1 MGNLI
6 SNNSEQIAFPPIEES
21 VSLET
26 PQAFKRGLRV
36 VRLEPVKFSIESL
49 PPPVKNLADKFTEF
63 REALQNIGISKPSDV
78 SKLKSANFI
87 FVLSGL
93 SQQVGT
99 TTVDLSGARLTANEM
114 ANIPEDI
121 IFARTGANNIDLNI
135 NISISDQ
142 GEPIQKMNVFKNKPI
157 NLVLKTGEPAKDI
170 TGYVVLLPD
179 GDPEKIAVKNSNSPF
194 LMSIMNS
201 IINKFGSKVEL
212 VENESIL
219 QQFEYIEDVNNP
231 GLYLADIV
239 TPSKEGWYEIRT
251 LINHQNQYTP
261 SKNINVSFAVDPQGY
276 VYENFGGKEERI
288 KNATVSIF
296 WLNPDTKEY
305 ELWPANKYQQINPQI
320 TDEAGEYSFLV
331 PPGYYYI
338 KVAHPLYADYAGKP
352 FRVQGGVE
360 VNANIELQTVSW
372 WRDLLNTNKVIITT
386 GATILTLMIILTMI
400 TLFIILKLL

>member
-1 MGNLI
+1 M
-6 SNNSEQIAFPPIEES
+6 
-21 VSLET
+21 
-26 PQAFKRGLRV
+26 
-36 VRLEPVKFSIESL
+36 
-49 PPPVKNLADKFTEF
+49 ADKFTEF